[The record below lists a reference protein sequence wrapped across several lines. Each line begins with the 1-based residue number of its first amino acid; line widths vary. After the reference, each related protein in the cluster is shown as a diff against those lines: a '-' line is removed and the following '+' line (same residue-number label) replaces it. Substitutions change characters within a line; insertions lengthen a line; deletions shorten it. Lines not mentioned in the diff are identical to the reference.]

1 MKTDMPANTISDIET
16 LAVHTIRGLAMDAI
30 EKAKSGHP
38 GAPMGMAPTAY
49 VLWTRFLKHNPKN
62 PSWFDRDR
70 FVLSAGHASMLLYS
84 LLHLAGYPL
93 TIDDIKAFRQW
104 GSITPGHPEYGHT
117 PGVETTTGPLG
128 QGIASAVG
136 TAMAERHLAA
146 RFNRPGHDVIDHYT
160 YVMCGDGDLME
171 GISSESA
178 SLAGHLGLSKLIL
191 LYDDNEISI
200 EGSTD
205 ITFTE
210 DVAKRFEAQN
220 WHIATVPDGNDVD
233 AITRAL
239 QAAKDETEKPSLV
252 IVRTRI
258 AYGSPNKQGTA
269 DAHGAPLG
277 EEEIRRT
284 KEYYGC
290 PPDETFC
297 VPGAV
302 KDHFESL
309 AKAGAKSEAHWN
321 ERFAA
326 YTAAHPEA
334 AAALSAQVEKRP
346 ADVWD
351 RNLPEFTP
359 ADGSIATRKASGMVL
374 NALADNLPEIIG
386 GSADLAPSNNTL
398 IRNSFDFSKDRPDGR
413 NIRFGVREHAM
424 GAIVN
429 GLGVHGGLMPFCGT
443 FLVFSDYMRPA
454 VRLSALMGL
463 PVIYV
468 YTHDSL
474 AVGEDGPTHQPV
486 EHTAALRV
494 IPNLLVIRPADAT
507 ETVEAWKI
515 AVSSKDRPTALLFS
529 RQGLPVLDRTALA
542 PAGELRKGAY
552 VLADTDGKPDVILIG
567 TGAEVHLALAAR
579 EMLAE
584 KSVAAR
590 VVSMPCQELFEE
602 MDEAYKQ
609 SVLPDAVTAR
619 VSVEAGV
626 PRGWERYV
634 GPGGAIIGV
643 SGFGASA
650 PGGTV
655 MREYGFTAENVAET
669 AMRVLGG

>member
-1 MKTDMPANTISDIET
+1 
-16 LAVHTIRGLAMDAI
+16 
-30 EKAKSGHP
+30 
-38 GAPMGMAPTAY
+38 
-49 VLWTRFLKHNPKN
+49 
-62 PSWFDRDR
+62 
-70 FVLSAGHASMLLYS
+70 
-84 LLHLAGYPL
+84 
-93 TIDDIKAFRQW
+93 
-104 GSITPGHPEYGHT
+104 
-117 PGVETTTGPLG
+117 
-128 QGIASAVG
+128 
-136 TAMAERHLAA
+136 MAERHLAA

-171 GISSESA
+171 GISSEAA

-233 AITRAL
+233 AITRAV

-334 AAALSAQVEKRP
+334 AAALSAQIEKRP

-374 NALADNLPEIIG
+374 NALADNLPEMIG